1 MRILVMGHKGMLGS
15 DLMDVLARDHEVSG
29 VDIAEFDITSAPD
42 CLRVVGEFYPEV
54 IVNAAAYTDVD
65 GCETNR
71 EACFAVNAEGVR
83 NIAYACK
90 DSGAKI
96 VHYSTDYVFDGTKG
110 EPYLEDDPCRP
121 INTYGASKRKGEEL
135 LIETSENHVLIRT
148 AWLYGRQGNNFVK
161 AILAK
166 ARDEGMLRV
175 VDDQVG
181 SPTFSFDLAQATKLL
196 VERDCR
202 GIYHVTNRGVCSW
215 FQFAQRILEY
225 AQVSGVTV
233 EPIKSHE
240 LSRKAARPAYSVLSN
255 RKFMEATQKT
265 MRPWQV
271 ALNDYLTGQ
280 SHIHL

>member
-42 CLRVVGEFYPEV
+42 CLRVVGEFNPEV

-71 EACFAVNAEGVR
+71 EACLAVNAEGVR
-83 NIAYACK
+83 NIANACK

-135 LIETSENHVLIRT
+135 LIETAENHVLIRT
-148 AWLYGRQGNNFVK
+148 AWLYGRQGKNFVK

-240 LSRKAARPAYSVLSN
+240 LSRKAARPVYSVLSN

-280 SHIHL
+280 SHIHR

>member
-15 DLMDVLARDHEVSG
+15 DLMAVLGRDHEVSG
-29 VDIAEFDITSAPD
+29 VDVGEFDITSAPN
-42 CLRVVGEFYPEV
+42 CHRVIGEFNPAV
-54 IVNAAAYTDVD
+54 VVNAAAYTDVD

-71 EACFAVNAEGVR
+71 DACFAVNAEGVL
-83 NIAYACK
+83 NVALACR
-90 DSGAKI
+90 DRGAKV
-96 VHYSTDYVFDGTKG
+96 VHYSTDYVFDGTKM

-121 INTYGASKRKGEEL
+121 INAYGASKRKGEER
-135 LIETSENHVLIRT
+135 LIETVESHVLIRT
-148 AWLYGRQGNNFVK
+148 AWLYGRQGKNFVK

-166 ARDEGMLRV
+166 ARDEGVLRV

-181 SPTFSFDLAQATKLL
+181 SPTCSLDLAQATKILIEL
-196 VERDCR
+196 DCR

-215 FQFAQRILEY
+215 YQFAQRILEY

-240 LSRKAARPAYSVLSN
+240 LNRKAARPAYSVLSN
-255 RKFMEATQKT
+255 RKFMDATKKT

-280 SHIHL
+280 SHIHR

>member
-1 MRILVMGHKGMLGS
+1 MGHKGMLGS
-15 DLMDVLARDHEVSG
+15 DLMDVLGRDHEVNG
-29 VDIAEFDITSAPD
+29 VDIGEFDITSAPD
-42 CLRVVGEFYPEV
+42 CLRVVGELNPEV

-71 EACFAVNAEGVR
+71 DACFAVNAEGVR

-110 EPYLEDDPCRP
+110 EPYLEDDPCQP

-148 AWLYGRQGNNFVK
+148 AWLYGRQGKNFVK

-280 SHIHL
+280 SHIHR

>member
-15 DLMDVLARDHEVSG
+15 DLMDVLGRDHEVSG
-29 VDIAEFDITSAPD
+29 VDVGEFDITSAPD
-42 CLRVVGEFYPEV
+42 CLRVVGEFKPEV

-71 EACFAVNAEGVR
+71 DACFAVNAEGVR
-83 NIAYACK
+83 NIACACK

-121 INTYGASKRKGEEL
+121 INAYGESKRKGEQI
-135 LIETSENHVLIRT
+135 LIETAENHVLIRT
-148 AWLYGRQGNNFVK
+148 AWLYGRQGKNFVK

-166 ARDEGMLRV
+166 AKDEGMLRV

-181 SPTFSFDLAQATKLL
+181 SPTFSVDLAQATKLL

-215 FQFAQRILEY
+215 FQFAQKILEY
-225 AQVSGVTV
+225 
-233 EPIKSHE
+233 
-240 LSRKAARPAYSVLSN
+240 R
-255 RKFMEATQKT
+255 
-265 MRPWQV
+265 
-271 ALNDYLTGQ
+271 TGLRCDRGA
-280 SHIHL
+280 HPVP

>member
-1 MRILVMGHKGMLGS
+1 MRILVMGHRGMLGS
-15 DLMDVLARDHEVSG
+15 DLMDVLGRDHEVSG
-29 VDIAEFDITSAPD
+29 VDVGEFDITSAPD
-42 CLRVVGEFYPEV
+42 CLRVVGEFRPGV

-71 EACFAVNAEGVR
+71 DACFAVNAEGVR
-83 NIAYACK
+83 NIACACK

-121 INTYGASKRKGEEL
+121 INAYGASKRKGEQV
-135 LIETSENHVLIRT
+135 LIETAENHVLIRT
-148 AWLYGRQGNNFVK
+148 AWLYGRQGKNFVK

-166 ARDEGMLRV
+166 AKDEGMLRV

-181 SPTFSFDLAQATKLL
+181 SPTFSVDLAQATKLL

-215 FQFAQRILEY
+215 FQFAQKILEY

-233 EPIKSHE
+233 EPIQSHE
-240 LSRKAARPAYSVLSN
+240 LTRKAKRPAYSVLSN
-255 RKFMEATQKT
+255 RKFMEATQKA

-280 SHIHL
+280 SHIHR

>member
-15 DLMDVLARDHEVSG
+15 DLMAVLGRDHEVSG
-29 VDIAEFDITSAPD
+29 VDVGEFDITSAPD
-42 CLRVVGEFYPEV
+42 CHRVIGEFNPAV
-54 IVNAAAYTDVD
+54 VVNAAAYTDVD

-71 EACFAVNAEGVR
+71 DACFAVNAEGVL
-83 NIAYACK
+83 NVALACR
-90 DSGAKI
+90 DRGAKV
-96 VHYSTDYVFDGTKG
+96 VHYSTDYVFDGTKM

-121 INTYGASKRKGEEL
+121 INAYGASKRKGEER
-135 LIETSENHVLIRT
+135 LIETVESHVLIRT
-148 AWLYGRQGNNFVK
+148 AWLYGRQGKNFVK

-166 ARDEGMLRV
+166 ARDEGVLRV

-181 SPTFSFDLAQATKLL
+181 SPTCSLDLAQATKILIEL
-196 VERDCR
+196 DCR

-215 FQFAQRILEY
+215 YQFAQRILEF

-240 LSRKAARPAYSVLSN
+240 LNRKAARPAYSVLSN
-255 RKFMEATQKT
+255 RKFMEATKKT

-280 SHIHL
+280 SHIHR

>member
-15 DLMDVLARDHEVSG
+15 DLMAVLGRDHEVSG
-29 VDIAEFDITSAPD
+29 VDVGEFDITSAPN
-42 CLRVVGEFYPEV
+42 CHRVIGEFNPAV
-54 IVNAAAYTDVD
+54 VVNAAAYTDVD

-71 EACFAVNAEGVR
+71 DACFAVNAEGVL
-83 NIAYACK
+83 NVALACR
-90 DSGAKI
+90 DRGAKV
-96 VHYSTDYVFDGTKG
+96 VHYSTDYVFDGTKM

-121 INTYGASKRKGEEL
+121 INAYGASKRKGEER
-135 LIETSENHVLIRT
+135 LIETVESHVLIRT
-148 AWLYGRQGNNFVK
+148 AWLYGRQGKNFVK

-166 ARDEGMLRV
+166 SREEGVLRV

-181 SPTFSFDLAQATKLL
+181 SPTCSLDLAQATKVLIEL
-196 VERDCR
+196 DCR

-215 FQFAQRILEY
+215 YQFAQRILEY

-240 LSRKAARPAYSVLSN
+240 LNRKAARPAYSVLSN
-255 RKFMEATQKT
+255 RKFMDATKKT

-280 SHIHL
+280 SHIHR

>member
-1 MRILVMGHKGMLGS
+1 MRMLVMGHKGMLGS
-15 DLMDVLARDHEVSG
+15 DLMEVLGRDHEVSG
-29 VDIAEFDITSAPD
+29 VDIGEFDITSGPD
-42 CLRVVGEFYPEV
+42 CLRVVGECNPEV

-135 LIETSENHVLIRT
+135 LIETAENHVLIRT
-148 AWLYGRQGNNFVK
+148 AWLYGRQGKNFVK

-280 SHIHL
+280 SHIHR

>member
-15 DLMDVLARDHEVSG
+15 DLMDVLGRDHEVSG
-29 VDIAEFDITSAPD
+29 VDAGEFDITSAPD
-42 CLRVVGEFYPEV
+42 CLRVVGEFKPGA

-71 EACFAVNAEGVR
+71 DACFAVNAEGVR
-83 NIAYACK
+83 NIASACK

-121 INTYGASKRKGEEL
+121 INVYGESKRKGEQI
-135 LIETSENHVLIRT
+135 LIETAENHVLIRT
-148 AWLYGRQGNNFVK
+148 AWLYGRQGKNFVK

-166 ARDEGMLRV
+166 AKDEGMLRV

-202 GIYHVTNRGVCSW
+202 GVYHVTNRGVCSW
-215 FQFAQRILEY
+215 FQFAQKILEF

-233 EPIKSHE
+233 EPIQSHV
-240 LSRKAARPAYSVLSN
+240 LSRKAKRPAYSVLSN
-255 RKFMEATQKT
+255 RKFMEATQKA

-280 SHIHL
+280 SHIHR

>member
-1 MRILVMGHKGMLGS
+1 M
-15 DLMDVLARDHEVSG
+15 
-29 VDIAEFDITSAPD
+29 
-42 CLRVVGEFYPEV
+42 
-54 IVNAAAYTDVD
+54 NAAAYTDVD

-71 EACFAVNAEGVR
+71 DACFAVNAEGVR
-83 NIAYACK
+83 NIACACK

-121 INTYGASKRKGEEL
+121 INAYGASKRKGEQV
-135 LIETSENHVLIRT
+135 LIETAENHVLIRT
-148 AWLYGRQGNNFVK
+148 AWLYGRQGKNFVK

-240 LSRKAARPAYSVLSN
+240 LSRKAEAPGLLGPEQPQIHGSDTKNHAALAGGPERLPHRPEPYPPV
-255 RKFMEATQKT
+255 KT
-265 MRPWQV
+265 GSQGSGYQGVEKSFSFDPCHVTRDPEREVW
-271 ALNDYLTGQ
+271 
-280 SHIHL
+280 I

>member
-15 DLMDVLARDHEVSG
+15 DLMEALGRDHDVNG
-29 VDIAEFDITSAPD
+29 IDRDEFDITSAGD
-42 CLRVVGEFYPEV
+42 CIRVVEEFNPDA

-83 NIAYACK
+83 NIASACR
-90 DSGAKI
+90 GRNTKI

-110 EPYLEDDPCRP
+110 EPYVEEDPCRP
-121 INTYGASKRKGEEL
+121 INQYGESKRRGEEA
-135 LIETSENHVLIRT
+135 LIETAEDHVLIRT
-148 AWLYGRQGNNFVK
+148 AWLYGRQGKNFVR

-166 ARDEGMLRV
+166 AKEEGKLRV

-181 SPTFSFDLAQATKLL
+181 SPTYSVDLAQATKLL
-196 VERDCR
+196 VERDSR

-215 FQFAQRILEY
+215 YQFAQRIVEY
-225 AQVSGVTV
+225 AQLPGVTV

-240 LSRKAARPAYSVLSN
+240 INRKAKRPAYSVLSN
-255 RKFMEATQKT
+255 RKFMDATRKA

-271 ALNDYLTGQ
+271 ALNDYITGQ
-280 SHIHL
+280 SHIHR

>member
-1 MRILVMGHKGMLGS
+1 MKMLVMGHKGMLGS
-15 DLMDVLARDHEVSG
+15 DLMAVLGRDHEVSG
-29 VDIAEFDITSAPD
+29 VDAGEFDITSAAD
-42 CLRVVGEFYPEV
+42 CLRVIGEFNPAV
-54 IVNAAAYTDVD
+54 VVNAAAYTDVD

-83 NIAYACK
+83 NVALACR
-90 DSGAKI
+90 DRGAKV
-96 VHYSTDYVFDGTKG
+96 VHYSTDYVFDGTKM

-121 INTYGASKRKGEEL
+121 INAYGASKRKGEEH
-135 LIETSENHVLIRT
+135 LIETVENHLLIRT
-148 AWLYGRQGNNFVK
+148 AWLYGRQGKNFVK

-166 ARDEGMLRV
+166 AREEGVLRV

-181 SPTFSFDLAQATKLL
+181 SPTCSHDLAQATKILIEL
-196 VERDCR
+196 DCR
-202 GIYHVTNRGVCSW
+202 GTYHVTNRGVCSW
-215 FQFAQRILEY
+215 YQFAQRILEF

-240 LSRKAARPAYSVLSN
+240 LDRKAARPAYSVLSN
-255 RKFMEATQKT
+255 RKFMDATKKT

-280 SHIHL
+280 SHIHR

>member
-15 DLMDVLARDHEVSG
+15 DLMDVLGRDHEVIG
-29 VDIAEFDITSAPD
+29 VDIGEFDITSAPD
-42 CLRVVGEFYPEV
+42 CLRVVGMFNPEV

-71 EACFAVNAEGVR
+71 DACFAVNAEGVR

-135 LIETSENHVLIRT
+135 LIETAENHVLIRT
-148 AWLYGRQGNNFVK
+148 AWLYGRQGKNFVK

-215 FQFAQRILEY
+215 FQFAKKILEL

-280 SHIHL
+280 SHVHR

>member
-15 DLMDVLARDHEVSG
+15 DLMDVLGRDHEVSG
-29 VDIAEFDITSAPD
+29 VDIDEFDITSAPD
-42 CLRVVGEFYPEV
+42 CLRVVGELNPEV

-71 EACFAVNAEGVR
+71 DTCFAVNAEGVR

-135 LIETSENHVLIRT
+135 LIETAENHVLIRT
-148 AWLYGRQGNNFVK
+148 AWLYGRQGKNFVK

-225 AQVSGVTV
+225 TQVSGVTV

-280 SHIHL
+280 SHIHR

>member
-15 DLMDVLARDHEVSG
+15 DLMDVLGRDHEVSG

-42 CLRVVGEFYPEV
+42 CLRVVGEFNPEV

-71 EACFAVNAEGVR
+71 DACFAVNAEGVR

-135 LIETSENHVLIRT
+135 LIETAENHVLIRT
-148 AWLYGRQGNNFVK
+148 AWLYGRQGKNFVK

-202 GIYHVTNRGVCSW
+202 GIYNVTNRGVCSW

-280 SHIHL
+280 SHIHR

>member
-15 DLMDVLARDHEVSG
+15 DLMAVLGRDHEVSG
-29 VDIAEFDITSAPD
+29 VDVGEFDITSAPN
-42 CLRVVGEFYPEV
+42 CHRVIGEFNPAV
-54 IVNAAAYTDVD
+54 VVNAAAYTDVD

-71 EACFAVNAEGVR
+71 DACFAVNAEGVL
-83 NIAYACK
+83 NVALACR
-90 DSGAKI
+90 DRGAKV
-96 VHYSTDYVFDGTKG
+96 VHYSTDYVFDGTKM

-121 INTYGASKRKGEEL
+121 INAYGASKRKGEEH
-135 LIETSENHVLIRT
+135 LIETVESHVLIRT
-148 AWLYGRQGNNFVK
+148 AWLYGRQGKNFVK

-166 ARDEGMLRV
+166 ARDEGVLRV

-181 SPTFSFDLAQATKLL
+181 SPTCSLDLAQATKILIEL
-196 VERDCR
+196 DCR

-215 FQFAQRILEY
+215 YQFAQRILEY

-240 LSRKAARPAYSVLSN
+240 LNRKAARPAYSVLSN
-255 RKFMEATQKT
+255 RKFMDATKKT

-280 SHIHL
+280 SHIHR